1 MKNKKFWNW
10 VKNDAGES
18 DVTDTPTTRT
28 EIVNNT

>member
-18 DVTDTPTTRT
+18 DVTDTPTRETGM
-28 EIVNNT
+28 